1 MVLLQRLRRLQCRVL
16 FLWCGKAL
24 GDSIDTVLGS
34 AVVLKNAV
42 GIVGILVI
50 VSIAVV
56 PIIKLSLITITYS
69 IATALAEPI
78 ADGKIVKLLEQ
89 VGDTFKILL
98 GILFVITAMFL
109 IGVAIVIK
117 ISNSGM
123 MFR

>member
-1 MVLLQRLRRLQCRVL
+1 MVLLQRLRKLRCLVLCRL
-16 FLWCGKAL
+16 CGKAL

-50 VSIAVV
+50 VSIAIV
-56 PIIKLSLITITYS
+56 PIIKMSLITIAYS
-69 IATALAEPI
+69 IATTLAEPI
-78 ADGKIVKLLEQ
+78 ADSKIVKLLEQ
-89 VGDTFKILL
+89 IGDTFKVLL

>member
-1 MVLLQRLRRLQCRVL
+1 MELLQRLLRLLCLVWFRL
-16 FLWCGKAL
+16 CGKAL

-50 VSIAVV
+50 VSIAII
-56 PIIKLSLITITYS
+56 PIIKMSLITITYS

-89 VGDTFKILL
+89 IGDTFKILL

-109 IGVAIVIK
+109 IGVAIVVK

>member
-1 MVLLQRLRRLQCRVL
+1 M
-16 FLWCGKAL
+16 
-24 GDSIDTVLGS
+24 
-34 AVVLKNAV
+34 KNAV

-50 VSIAVV
+50 ISIAIV
-56 PIIKLSLITITYS
+56 PLIKLSLITITYS
-69 IATALAEPI
+69 IATALAEPV
-78 ADGKIVKLLEQ
+78 ADKKIVKLLEQ

-123 MFR
+123 MYR

>member
-1 MVLLQRLRRLQCRVL
+1 MS
-16 FLWCGKAL
+16 GKAL

-50 VSIAVV
+50 ICIAVV
-56 PIIKLSLITITYS
+56 PIIKLSLIAITYS
-69 IATALAEPI
+69 IVTALAEPI
-78 ADGKIVKLLEQ
+78 ADGKIIKLLEQ
-89 VGDTFKILL
+89 IGDTFKVLL
-98 GILFVITAMFL
+98 GILFIITAMFL
-109 IGVAIVIK
+109 IGIAIVVK